1 MSEKIDLTNRDK
13 ILRLITISV
22 IVLELFIFAC
32 TLVYQLN
39 ENKHTETPITE
50 EMAKL
55 YIDHPDKLKPNER
68 IAVSTRN
75 SMYNNEKIYLL
86 ISDETIVHQF
96 PWKGWILIS
105 IGAPIALFFLV
116 TLITKAYFQ
125 AIEPDFKE
133 DEENANQWI
142 TALNRLSKIN
152 VIWFMLML
160 VCALFLVW
168 YIPEVVKFAGSVTTA
183 WLARFWWIPTIF
195 LGVVFLTM
203 IWWVYLQYR
212 LKVNVMHMEMEK
224 FKLLQYEEKKT
235 LLLSNDS
242 NSPIQANDYA
252 PSGMLNRFNRDQL
265 WVALIV
271 GIAVLCLGIYRMKLL

>member
-242 NSPIQANDYA
+242 NSPIQAND
-252 PSGMLNRFNRDQL
+252 
-265 WVALIV
+265 
-271 GIAVLCLGIYRMKLL
+271 